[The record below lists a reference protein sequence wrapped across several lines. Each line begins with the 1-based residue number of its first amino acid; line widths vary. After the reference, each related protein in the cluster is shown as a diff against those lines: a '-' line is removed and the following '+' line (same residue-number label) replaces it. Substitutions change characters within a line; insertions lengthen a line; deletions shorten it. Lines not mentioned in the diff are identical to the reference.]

1 MDRHEFKQKVI
12 DFAHTIGIDEIGF
25 THAEPFYEFKEK
37 LIDYYKK
44 GYASGFETGTVEERT
59 EPKRSL
65 ESAESIIS
73 IAVGYPNK
81 LPDAPKSR
89 RGERRGMFAR
99 SSWGVDYHTL
109 LRRRLT
115 ALEDFIKEQAPEVEC
130 KSMVDTG
137 VLSDREVAR
146 RSGLGFTGKNGFI
159 INPNLGTWSYLGEML
174 VSFPF
179 PPDEEL
185 IDSCG
190 DCNICVDRCPTGAL
204 IGDGQ
209 LDSQKCISFLTQT
222 KGYLKDEYRSKIGNR
237 LYGCDTCQQVCP
249 RNKGIN
255 TTHDD
260 IVLEPEILKPELTGL
275 LEISNKQ
282 FKETY
287 GHLAGVWRGKKP
299 IQRNAIIALA
309 HFKEISAVDTLKRV
323 AENDPRP
330 MIKGTAYWAV
340 GRILG
345 SGALDY
351 INERFKIETDSEVKE
366 EMLKGIQE
374 QTEI

>member
-1 MDRHEFKQKVI
+1 MERSEFKQKVI
-12 DFAHTIGIDEIGF
+12 DYAHSIGIDEIGF
-25 THAEPFYEFKEK
+25 THAEPFLEFKEK
-37 LIDYYKK
+37 LIDYHNR
-44 GYASGFETGTVEERT
+44 GYASGFEKGSVGERT
-59 EPKRSL
+59 EPRRSL
-65 ESAESIIS
+65 GSAKSIIS
-73 IAVGYPNK
+73 IAVGYPNR

-89 RGERRGMFAR
+89 KGERRGLFAR
-99 SSWGVDYHTL
+99 ASWGMDYHTL
-109 LRRRLT
+109 LNNRLEK
-115 ALEDFIKEQAPEVEC
+115 LEEYIKSLDPDVETR
-130 KSMVDTG
+130 SMVDTG

-146 RSGLGFTGKNGFI
+146 RSGLGYIGKNGFM
-159 INPNLGTWSYLGEML
+159 INPKLGTYSYLGEMIT
-174 VSFPF
+174 SYPF

-190 DCNICVDRCPTGAL
+190 DCNLCVDRCPTGAL
-204 IGDGQ
+204 TGTGQ

-222 KGYLKDEYRSKIGNR
+222 KGFLPDEYRGKIGNR

-255 TTHDD
+255 TDHHED

-275 LEISNKQ
+275 LEISNRD

-309 HFKEISAVDTLKRV
+309 HFRETESVEILKRV
-323 AENDPRP
+323 AENDQRP
-330 MIKGTAYWAV
+330 VIKGTAYWAI
-340 GRILG
+340 GRIMG
-345 SGALDY
+345 NDALEY
-351 INERFKIETDSEVKE
+351 INERFQMETDGQVKE

-374 QTEI
+374 AV

>member
-1 MDRHEFKQKVI
+1 MDRHEFKRKVI
-12 DFAHTIGIDEIGF
+12 DYAHSIGIDEIGF
-25 THAEPFYEFKEK
+25 THAEPFLEFKEK
-37 LIDYYKK
+37 LIDYHKR
-44 GYASGFETGTVEERT
+44 GYASGFEKGSVEERT
-59 EPKRSL
+59 EPERSL
-65 ESAESIIS
+65 ESASSIIS
-73 IAVGYPNK
+73 IAVGYPNR

-89 RGERRGMFAR
+89 KGERRGIFAR
-99 SSWGVDYHTL
+99 ASWGMDYHTL
-109 LRRRLT
+109 LNDRLEKLG
-115 ALEDFIKEQAPEVEC
+115 AFIKSHDSDVEM
-130 KSMVDTG
+130 KNMVDTG

-146 RSGLGFTGKNGFI
+146 RSGLGYIGKNGFM
-159 INPNLGTWSYLGEML
+159 INPNVGTYSYLGEMIT
-174 VSFPF
+174 SYPF

-190 DCNICVDRCPTGAL
+190 DCNLCVDRCPTGAL
-204 IGDGQ
+204 KGDGQ

-222 KGYLKDEYRSKIGNR
+222 KGFLPDEYRSKIGNR

-255 TTHDD
+255 TDHHED

-275 LEISNKQ
+275 LEISNKD
-282 FKETY
+282 FKAAY

-309 HFKEISAVDTLKRV
+309 HFKEVDSVEVLKRV

-330 MIKGTAYWAV
+330 VIKGTAYWAI
-340 GRILG
+340 GRILEND
-345 SGALDY
+345 ALEY
-351 INERFKIETDSEVKE
+351 IDERYKIETDEQVRE

-374 QTEI
+374 TV

>member
-1 MDRHEFKQKVI
+1 MDRHEFKRKVI
-12 DFAHTIGIDEIGF
+12 DYAHSIGIDEIGF
-25 THAEPFYEFKEK
+25 THAEPFLEFKEK
-37 LIDYYKK
+37 LIDYHKR
-44 GYASGFETGTVEERT
+44 GYASGFEKGSVEERT
-59 EPKRSL
+59 EPERSL
-65 ESAESIIS
+65 ESASSIIS
-73 IAVGYPNK
+73 IAVGYPNR

-89 RGERRGMFAR
+89 KGERRGIFAR
-99 SSWGVDYHTL
+99 ASWGMDYHTL
-109 LRRRLT
+109 LNDRLEKLG
-115 ALEDFIKEQAPEVEC
+115 AFIKSHDSDVEM
-130 KSMVDTG
+130 KNMVDTG

-146 RSGLGFTGKNGFI
+146 RSGLGYIGKNGFM
-159 INPNLGTWSYLGEML
+159 INPNVGTYSYLGEMIT
-174 VSFPF
+174 SYPF

-190 DCNICVDRCPTGAL
+190 DCNLCVDRCPTGAL
-204 IGDGQ
+204 KGDGQ

-222 KGYLKDEYRSKIGNR
+222 KGFLPDEHRSKIGNR

-255 TTHDD
+255 TDHHED

-275 LEISNKQ
+275 LEISNKD
-282 FKETY
+282 FKATY

-309 HFKEISAVDTLKRV
+309 HFKEVDSVEVLKRV

-330 MIKGTAYWAV
+330 VIKGTAYWAI
-340 GRILG
+340 GRILEND
-345 SGALDY
+345 ALEY
-351 INERFKIETDSEVKE
+351 IDERYKIETDEQVRE

-374 QTEI
+374 TV

>member
-1 MDRHEFKQKVI
+1 MERSEFKQKVI
-12 DFAHTIGIDEIGF
+12 DYAHSIGIDEIGF
-25 THAEPFYEFKEK
+25 THSEPFLEFREK
-37 LIDYYKK
+37 LIDYHKK
-44 GYASGFETGTVEERT
+44 GYASGFEKGSVEERT

-65 ESAESIIS
+65 ESANSIIS

-89 RGERRGMFAR
+89 KGARRGLFAR
-99 SSWGVDYHTL
+99 ASWGVDYHTL
-109 LRRRLT
+109 LNDRLDK
-115 ALEDFIKEQAPEVEC
+115 LEQFIKSLDPDIET

-146 RSGLGFTGKNGFI
+146 RSGLGYIGKNGFM
-159 INPNLGTWSYLGEML
+159 INPNLGTYSYLGEMIT
-174 VSFPF
+174 SYPF

-190 DCNICVDRCPTGAL
+190 DCNLCVDRCPTGAL
-204 IGDGQ
+204 VGNGQ

-222 KGYLKDEYRSKIGNR
+222 KGFLPDEYRSKIGNR

-255 TTHDD
+255 TDHHED
-260 IVLEPEILKPELTGL
+260 IVLEPEILKPELTSL
-275 LEISNKQ
+275 LEISNRD

-309 HFKEISAVDTLKRV
+309 HFKEVDSAEVLKRV
-323 AENDPRP
+323 AENDARP
-330 MIKGTAYWAV
+330 VIKGTAYWAI
-340 GRILG
+340 GRILEND
-345 SGALDY
+345 ALEY
-351 INERFKIETDSEVKE
+351 INERYKIETDEQVKE

-374 QTEI
+374 AV